1 MTFNLNH
8 NYQIK
13 NHQNQQV
20 KKSQKI
26 IDILICLLIRLIFL
40 IQVSFSIYFLV
51 HFYNQYAYLNLTIFV
66 ILILIESYYVIKYR
80 NGKEHTWYSISSIFY
95 TIVIVLL
102 IWRLVYSKINDDEN
116 KCEHTYVDHHNTA
129 NKSNISG
136 NFSKEKEFWLFVN

>member
-13 NHQNQQV
+13 NHENQQV

-26 IDILICLLIRLIFL
+26 FDILVCLSIRLIFL

-51 HFYNQYAYLNLTIFV
+51 HFYNQYAYLNLITFV

-80 NGKEHTWYSISSIFY
+80 NGKEYTWYSISSIFY

-116 KCEHTYVDHHNTA
+116 KCEHIYVDHHNR
-129 NKSNISG
+129 NKSNVTE
-136 NFSKEKEFWLFVN
+136 NFSKEKEFWLFVS

>member
-13 NHQNQQV
+13 NHENQQI

-26 IDILICLLIRLIFL
+26 FDILVCLSIRLIFL

-51 HFYNQYAYLNLTIFV
+51 HFYNQYAYLNLIIFV

-80 NGKEHTWYSISSIFY
+80 NGKEYTWYSISSIFY

-116 KCEHTYVDHHNTA
+116 KCEHIYVDHHNK
-129 NKSNISG
+129 NKSNITE
-136 NFSKEKEFWLFVN
+136 NFSKEKEFWLFVS